1 MFSTR
6 HARAGIVVL
15 RQASPGDIDM
25 DISTFRWIL
34 VIAGIAIVAGIFLF
48 GNPDRKRKPRA
59 SRKRVHAQRVRREPA
74 LNSERSETDESGDD
88 YDARQAE
95 LAIDLPS
102 EDRFDT
108 AGHVD
113 KRIEPRLDNR
123 PNAPAIPLPDKIVT
137 LFLQARDKHVITGI
151 ELLDASL
158 KSGLVFGNHDIFHRI
173 HEEDVEPVFSMA
185 NLTKPGSF
193 DKNAWNTMEI
203 QGVTMFMTLPGP
215 RNALD
220 AWDSMLATS
229 RRLAELL
236 HADLLDDKHQVFTRQ
251 RSMQIKEELRE
262 YERQKN
268 PES

>member
-1 MFSTR
+1 
-6 HARAGIVVL
+6 
-15 RQASPGDIDM
+15 M
-25 DISTFRWIL
+25 DVSTFRWIL
-34 VIAGIAIVAGIFLF
+34 IIAGLAIVVGIFLF

-74 LNSERSETDESGDD
+74 LEPGGDPAGEDEDGF
-88 YDARQAE
+88 RQAE
-95 LAIDLPS
+95 LDIDGARR
-102 EDRFDT
+102 E
-108 AGHVD
+108 VE
-113 KRIEPRLDNR
+113 RIEPSLEPQPAQR
-123 PNAPAIPLPDKIVT
+123 PAATNVTMPEKIVT
-137 LFLQARDKHVITGI
+137 LFVQARDNHVITGV

-158 KSGLVFGNHDIFHRI
+158 KSGLVFGDRDIFHRI

-203 QGVTMFMTLPGP
+203 RGVTMFMTLPGP

-236 HADLLDDKHQVFTRQ
+236 RADLLDEKRQVFTRE
-251 RSMQIKEELRE
+251 RSLQIKEELRE
-262 YERQKN
+262 YERLKAA
-268 PES
+268 ES

>member
-1 MFSTR
+1 
-6 HARAGIVVL
+6 
-15 RQASPGDIDM
+15 M

-34 VIAGIAIVAGIFLF
+34 IGAGIAIVAAIFLF
-48 GNPDRKRKPRA
+48 GNPDKKRKKRA

-74 LNSERSETDESGDD
+74 LDSDQHKSGGDD
-88 YDARQAE
+88 VDEDSRQAE
-95 LAIDLPS
+95 LAIGLSPGEGADP
-102 EDRFDT
+102 DT
-108 AGHVD
+108 HSD
-113 KRIEPRLDNR
+113 NRIEPRLDSKPR
-123 PNAPAIPLPDKIVT
+123 VPAAPLPDRIIT
-137 LFLQARDKHVITGI
+137 LFLLARDNHVITGI
-151 ELLDASL
+151 ELLDSSL
-158 KSGLVFGNHDIFHRI
+158 KSGLVFGSHDIFHRI

-203 QGVTMFMTLPGP
+203 RGVTMFMTLPGP

-236 HADLLDDKHQVFTRQ
+236 HADLLDDKHEVFTRQ
-251 RSMQIKEELRE
+251 RSLVIKEELRE

>member
-1 MFSTR
+1 METST
-6 HARAGIVVL
+6 L
-15 RQASPGDIDM
+15 
-25 DISTFRWIL
+25 RWIL
-34 VIAGIAIVAGIFLF
+34 VIAGVLILAGIFLF

-59 SRKRVHAQRVRREPA
+59 SRKRAHAQRVRREPA
-74 LNSERSETDESGDD
+74 LNSEHAGVDGEGDGFD
-88 YDARQAE
+88 TRQAE

-102 EDRFDT
+102 EGEAVT
-108 AGHVD
+108 GSGGEN
-113 KRIEPRLDNR
+113 RIEPRLDNK
-123 PNAPAIPLPDKIVT
+123 PKAPAAPLPDKIVT
-137 LFLQARDKHVITGI
+137 LFIQSRDNHTISGI
-151 ELLDASL
+151 ELLDAAV
-158 KSGLVFGNHDIFHRI
+158 KSGLVFGTHDIFHRI

-193 DKNAWNTMEI
+193 DKNTWNTMDI
-203 QGVTMFMTLPGP
+203 HGVTMFMTLPGP

-236 HADLLDDKHQVFTRQ
+236 HADLLDDQHQVFTRQ
-251 RSMQIKEELRE
+251 RSMQVKEELRE

>member
-1 MFSTR
+1 MSCQ
-6 HARAGIVVL
+6 G
-15 RQASPGDIDM
+15 GIDM

-59 SRKRVHAQRVRREPA
+59 SRKRSHAQRVRREPA
-74 LNSERSETDESGDD
+74 LDAQRHEMEGDD
-88 YDARQAE
+88 VDSDTRQAE
-95 LAIDLPS
+95 LAIGLPS
-102 EDRFDT
+102 ENGIEPVGRFD
-108 AGHVD
+108 
-113 KRIEPRLDNR
+113 KRLEPRLVDR
-123 PNAPAIPLPDKIVT
+123 PRMPAAPLPDKIVT
-137 LFLQARDKHVITGI
+137 LFLQARDNHIITGI

-158 KSGLVFGNHDIFHRI
+158 KSGLVFGDHDIFHRI

-193 DKNAWNTMEI
+193 DKSAWNTIEI
-203 QGVTMFMTLPGP
+203 RGVTMFMTLPGP

-251 RSMQIKEELRE
+251 RSLQIKEELRE

>member
-1 MFSTR
+1 
-6 HARAGIVVL
+6 
-15 RQASPGDIDM
+15 M

-34 VIAGIAIVAGIFLF
+34 IIAGIAIVAGIFLF

-59 SRKRVHAQRVRREPA
+59 SRKRVHAERVRREPA
-74 LNSERSETDESGDD
+74 LDSESLNEDDDGHDHDSRQTELEIGMPSDSES
-88 YDARQAE
+88 
-95 LAIDLPS
+95 AI
-102 EDRFDT
+102 ER
-108 AGHVD
+108 
-113 KRIEPRLDNR
+113 RIEPKLDNK
-123 PNAPAIPLPDKIVT
+123 PKAPPVPLPDKIVT
-137 LFLQARDKHVITGI
+137 LFLQARDNHVITGI

-158 KSGLVFGNHDIFHRI
+158 KSGLVFGSHGIFHRI
-173 HEEDVEPVFSMA
+173 NEEDVEPVFSMA

-193 DKNAWNTMEI
+193 DKDAWNTVEI
-203 QGVTMFMTLPGP
+203 RGVTLFMTLPGP

-236 HADLLDDKHQVFTRQ
+236 HADLLDDTQSVFTRQ
-251 RSMQIKEELRE
+251 RSLQIKEELRE

>member
-1 MFSTR
+1 
-6 HARAGIVVL
+6 
-15 RQASPGDIDM
+15 M

-34 VIAGIAIVAGIFLF
+34 IIAGIALIAGLYLF
-48 GNPDRKRKPRA
+48 GIRDKKRKPRA

-74 LNSERSETDESGDD
+74 LEANGGVEGSDTHD
-88 YDARQAE
+88 YEAPQAE
-95 LAIDLPS
+95 LGIGDS
-102 EDRFDT
+102 MDSST
-108 AGHVD
+108 
-113 KRIEPRLDNR
+113 RIEPQLEPGPEIKPRKPDV
-123 PNAPAIPLPDKIVT
+123 PLPDKIVT
-137 LFLQARDKHVITGI
+137 LFLQARDNHIITGV

-193 DKNAWNTMEI
+193 DKSAWNTMEI
-203 QGVTMFMTLPGP
+203 KGVTMFMTLPGP

-220 AWDSMLATS
+220 AWDSMMATS

-236 HADLLDDKHQVFTRQ
+236 HADLLDDAQEVFTRE

-262 YERQKN
+262 YERQNN

>member
-1 MFSTR
+1 
-6 HARAGIVVL
+6 
-15 RQASPGDIDM
+15 M

-34 VIAGIAIVAGIFLF
+34 IIAGIALIAGLYLF
-48 GNPDRKRKPRA
+48 GVRDKKRKPRA
-59 SRKRVHAQRVRREPA
+59 SRKRVHAQRVRREPS
-74 LNSERSETDESGDD
+74 LESDSGGEEPGEQDH
-88 YDARQAE
+88 DAQQAE
-95 LAIDLPS
+95 LAIGDPMDS
-102 EDRFDT
+102 
-108 AGHVD
+108 AS
-113 KRIEPRLDNR
+113 RIEPQLESGLDIK
-123 PNAPAIPLPDKIVT
+123 PKQPEAPLPDRIIT
-137 LFLQARDKHVITGI
+137 LFLQARDNHIITGV

-158 KSGLVFGNHDIFHRI
+158 KSGLVFGSHDIFHRI

-193 DKNAWNTMEI
+193 DKSAWNTIEI
-203 QGVTMFMTLPGP
+203 KGVTMFMTLPGP

-236 HADLLDDKHQVFTRQ
+236 HADLLDDTQEVFTRQ
-251 RSMQIKEELRE
+251 RSLQIKEELRE

>member
-1 MFSTR
+1 
-6 HARAGIVVL
+6 
-15 RQASPGDIDM
+15 M
-25 DISTFRWIL
+25 DAPTFRWIL
-34 VIAGIAIVAGIFLF
+34 IIAGILIVAGIFLF

-59 SRKRVHAQRVRREPA
+59 SRKRTHAQRVRREPA
-74 LNSERSETDESGDD
+74 LDAEKSEDDGQGDEFDT
-88 YDARQAE
+88 RQAE

-102 EDRFDT
+102 EGE
-108 AGHVD
+108 AVPGGQGEN
-113 KRIEPRLDNR
+113 RIEPRLDNK
-123 PNAPAIPLPDKIVT
+123 PKAPAAPLPDKIVT
-137 LFLQARDKHVITGI
+137 LFIQSRDNHTISGI
-151 ELLDASL
+151 ELLDAAV
-158 KSGLVFGNHDIFHRI
+158 KSGLVFGAHDIFHRI

-193 DKNAWNTMEI
+193 DKNAWNTMDI
-203 QGVTMFMTLPGP
+203 HGVTMFMTLPGP

-236 HADLLDDKHQVFTRQ
+236 HADLLDDKHDVFTRQ
-251 RSMQIKEELRE
+251 HSMKVKEELRE

>member
-1 MFSTR
+1 
-6 HARAGIVVL
+6 
-15 RQASPGDIDM
+15 M

-34 VIAGIAIVAGIFLF
+34 IVAGIAIVAAIFLF
-48 GNPDRKRKPRA
+48 GNPDKKRKKRA

-74 LNSERSETDESGDD
+74 LDSDQHESGWDD
-88 YDARQAE
+88 ADEESRQAE
-95 LAIDLPS
+95 LAIGLSPG
-102 EDRFDT
+102 E
-108 AGHVD
+108 GVD
-113 KRIEPRLDNR
+113 PGTHSDERIEPRLDNKPR
-123 PNAPAIPLPDKIVT
+123 VPAAPLPDRIIT
-137 LFLQARDKHVITGI
+137 LFLQARDNQVITGI

-158 KSGLVFGNHDIFHRI
+158 KSGLVFGSHDIFHRI

-203 QGVTMFMTLPGP
+203 RGVTMFMTLPGP

-236 HADLLDDKHQVFTRQ
+236 HADLLDEKHEVFTRQ
-251 RSMQIKEELRE
+251 RSLVIKEELRE